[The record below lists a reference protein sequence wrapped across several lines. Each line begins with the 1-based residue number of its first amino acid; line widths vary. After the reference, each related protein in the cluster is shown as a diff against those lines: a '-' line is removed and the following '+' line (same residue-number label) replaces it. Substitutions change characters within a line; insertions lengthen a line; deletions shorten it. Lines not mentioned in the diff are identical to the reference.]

1 MKCAESCAERPLPG
15 RLPLFPEPYPG
26 ESFYSVLCRYHVRS
40 ANASDGHTIKQLFG
54 YNSSMLS
61 TLLTPFHLEMTRYW
75 MPESPNIRAE
85 AMLRDNTA
93 FTVYALG
100 AFPDDIARI
109 QEISTGQRVTG
120 SFPLRMQSRLA
131 NHAGRLRYCPACAAE
146 QKKIYGESYWQ
157 VLPQLDEVEYCPL
170 HGIRVRNT
178 PISYKHICHHFY
190 PASLVLDSQ
199 PPTSCEAQTA
209 WDNLFSTERKFF
221 IKLAQSIAWIL
232 RNGMQYEGS
241 HNLCASYRKTMGV
254 RSLTPDYYII
264 DKRDIKKA
272 LDPLAHNSTLYKYME
287 EKNSFHPN
295 FNSMLGSSLKIG
307 SHILLMTAL
316 CGHPKAFYEGAK
328 KGAPV

>member
-40 ANASDGHTIKQLFG
+40 GNVSDWYTINQLFG
-54 YNSSMLS
+54 YYSSMLS

-75 MPESPNIRAE
+75 IPESPTIRAE

-100 AFPDDIARI
+100 AFPDEIARI
-109 QEISTGQRVTG
+109 QGISTGQSVTG
-120 SFPLRMQSRLA
+120 SFPHRMQSRLA
-131 NHAGRLRYCPACAAE
+131 SHTGRLRYCPACAAE
-146 QKKIYGESYWQ
+146 QKKIYGEPYWQ

-170 HGIRVRNT
+170 HGIRMRNT
-178 PISYKHICHHFY
+178 PISYNHICHHFY

-199 PPTSCEAQTA
+199 PPTSSETQTA
-209 WDNLFSTERKFF
+209 WDNLFSTERNFF

-241 HNLCASYRKTMGV
+241 HNLCASYARTMGAK
-254 RSLTPDYYII
+254 SLTPDYYLI
-264 DKRDIKKA
+264 DKREIKQA
-272 LDPLAHNSTLYKYME
+272 LDPIAHNSALYKYVE
-287 EKNSFHPN
+287 TKNSFQPD
-295 FNSMLGSSLKIG
+295 FNDVLGNSIKIS

-316 CGHPKAFYEGAK
+316 CGHPKAFYEG
-328 KGAPV
+328 V